1 MKVLARER
9 ASFFAFNVLLE
20 MVIEPKIMYRSMTS
34 DVNGG
39 LSRVVK
45 KAEERY
51 RGFDIRPK
59 QDTQFFLQGT
69 KYFYCNGYT

>member
-20 MVIEPKIMYRSMTS
+20 MVIQPKIMYRSMTS

-39 LSRVVK
+39 TSRVVK
-45 KAEERY
+45 KAVERN
-51 RGFDIRPK
+51 RAFEGN
-59 QDTQFFLQGT
+59 QE
-69 KYFYCNGYT
+69 

>member
-1 MKVLARER
+1 MTVLARER

-39 LSRVVK
+39 TSRVVK

-51 RGFDIRPK
+51 RAFDGNGEWE
-59 QDTQFFLQGT
+59 FVSLFLRCELFT
-69 KYFYCNGYT
+69 YVS